1 MTDVL
6 GFAAYLF
13 LPLIGGVVWRLEGVR
28 RLGLDGRLAIAGA
41 AGAVMTAAVM
51 TAMSVIGVEWS
62 RTRLFL
68 LLLPLV
74 VLAVAA
80 MGVRYERS
88 TTWKP
93 TIPTVGIIL
102 ILVITVYGLLTAR
115 ETCGDLLFF
124 WGSKGMHFFRAGS
137 IDVDYLRDR
146 NHYFS
151 HADYPPLLPLLFAWS
166 TTFSRQFSWWGALL
180 LSGLCLTGIIAVIR
194 AGTRDTLPALLGAA
208 VLAYATAQAQTA
220 GAADP
225 LLLFFEAIAVGALL
239 FIEDKRTQTIIA
251 AIGVIG
257 AVATKVEG
265 ASFAVAVLLAMLI
278 DRRTVK
284 RSLAVVL
291 PALLILGL
299 WLWFVVSNGLLDT
312 YRGNGEFSFRF
323 LGTALREPLRIASYN
338 AWWIPWIAP
347 LIVVLL
353 GDVRRA
359 RLPLSMVVLTLGAT
373 TFFYLKTSGDPTYL
387 IVTSASRVLLTPLLM
402 LVLAAAAAHAPD
414 PASGRMTVT
423 AVAGAHRI

>member
-6 GFAAYLF
+6 GFAAYLL
-13 LPLIGGVVWRLEGVR
+13 LPLVGGVVWRLEGVR
-28 RLGLDGRLAIAGA
+28 RLALDGRLAIAGA
-41 AGAVMTAAVM
+41 AGAVITAALM
-51 TAMSVIGVEWS
+51 TTMSAVGMQWS
-62 RTRLFL
+62 RTRLIL

-74 VLAVAA
+74 AIAFAA
-80 MGVRYERS
+80 ARVRADRRM
-88 TTWKP
+88 TWKP
-93 TIPTVGIIL
+93 SIPVIGIVL
-102 ILVITVYGLLTAR
+102 LLGITAYGLLTAR

-124 WGSKGMHFFRAGS
+124 WGSKGLHFFRSGS
-137 IDVDYLRDR
+137 IDVDYLRNP

-180 LSGLCLTGIIAVIR
+180 LSGLCLTGMIAVIR
-194 AGTRDTLPALLGAA
+194 AGTRDTLSALLGAS
-208 VLAYATAQAQTA
+208 VLTYTLTQAQTA

-239 FIEDKRTQTIIA
+239 FIDDQRTQTIIA
-251 AIGVIG
+251 AIGVAG

-265 ASFAVAVLLAMLI
+265 ASFAIAVLLAMLL

-284 RSLAVVL
+284 RSLSVLL

-299 WLWFVVSNGLLDT
+299 WLWFVVSHGLLDT
-312 YRGNGEFSFRF
+312 YRGNGSFSLQF
-323 LGTALREPLRIASYN
+323 LTTVLRETLRWSSYN

-353 GDVRRA
+353 GDLRRA
-359 RLPLSMVVLTLGAT
+359 RLPLTVAILTLGAT
-373 TFFYLKTSGDPTYL
+373 LFFYLKTSGDPTYL
-387 IVTSASRVLLTPLLM
+387 IVTSARRVLLTPLLM
-402 LVLAAAAAHAPD
+402 LILAAAAAHKPQ
-414 PASGRMTVT
+414 T
-423 AVAGAHRI
+423 AE

>member
-1 MTDVL
+1 LTDIL
-6 GFAAYLF
+6 GFAAYLL

-41 AGAVMTAAVM
+41 AGAVITAAVM
-51 TAMSVIGVEWS
+51 TAMSVVGMQWS

-74 VLAVAA
+74 AIAIAA
-80 MGVRYERS
+80 ARVHADRR

-93 TIPTVGIIL
+93 SIPAIGIVL
-102 ILVITVYGLLTAR
+102 LLGITAYGLLTAR

-124 WGSKGMHFFRAGS
+124 WGSKGLHFFRSGS
-137 IDVDYLRDR
+137 IDVSYLRDP

-194 AGTRDTLPALLGAA
+194 AGTRDTLSALLGAS
-208 VLAYATAQAQTA
+208 VLAYTLAQAQTA

-225 LLLFFEAIAVGALL
+225 LLLFFEAVAVGALL
-239 FIEDKRTQTIIA
+239 FIDDPRTQTIIA
-251 AIGVIG
+251 AIGVAG

-265 ASFAVAVLLAMLI
+265 ASFAIAVLLAMVI

-284 RSLAVVL
+284 RSLSVVV
-291 PALLILGL
+291 PAALILGL
-299 WLWFVVSNGLLDT
+299 WLWFVISHNLLDT
-312 YRGNGEFSFRF
+312 YRGNGTLSLQF
-323 LGTALREPLRIASYN
+323 LTTALRETLRQSNYN

-347 LIVVLL
+347 LVVVLL
-353 GDVRRA
+353 GDLRRA
-359 RLPLSMVVLTLGAT
+359 RLPLLMAALTLGAT
-373 TFFYLKTSGDPTYL
+373 LVFYLKTSGDPTYL
-387 IVTSASRVLLTPLLM
+387 IVTSARRVLLTPLLM
-402 LVLAAAAAHAPD
+402 LVLAAAAAHAP
-414 PASGRMTVT
+414 AS
-423 AVAGAHRI
+423 APAGAHRH

>member
-6 GFAAYLF
+6 GFAAYLV

-68 LLLPLV
+68 VLLPLLV
-74 VLAVAA
+74 IAVAA
-80 MGVRYERS
+80 MRVRYERG
-88 TTWKP
+88 TTPWKP
-93 TIPTVGIIL
+93 TLPTAGIIL
-102 ILVITVYGLLTAR
+102 ILGITAYGLLTAR

-124 WGSKGMHFFRAGS
+124 WGSKGMHFFRSGS
-137 IDVDYLRDR
+137 IDVHYLGDR

-373 TFFYLKTSGDPTYL
+373 IFFYLKTSGDPTYL

-414 PASGRMTVT
+414 PQ
-423 AVAGAHRI
+423 AVE

>member
-41 AGAVMTAAVM
+41 AGALMTAAVM
-51 TAMSVIGVEWS
+51 TMMSVAGVEWS

-74 VLAVAA
+74 VIALAAA
-80 MGVRYERS
+80 RVRARSS

-93 TIPTVGIIL
+93 AIPISGIVL
-102 ILVITVYGLLTAR
+102 ILGITAYGLLTAR

-124 WGSKGMHFFRAGS
+124 WGSKGMHFFRSGS
-137 IDVDYLRDR
+137 IDANYLGDP

-194 AGTRDTLPALLGAA
+194 AGTRDTLSALLGAA
-208 VLAYATAQAQTA
+208 VLAYATAHAQTA

-239 FIEDKRTQTIIA
+239 FINDQRTQAIIA
-251 AIGVIG
+251 AIGVAG

-284 RSLAVVL
+284 RSLAVVM
-291 PALLILGL
+291 PAALILGL
-299 WLWFVVSNGLLDT
+299 WLWFVVSHGLLDT
-312 YRGNGEFSFRF
+312 YRGNGTLSFRF
-323 LGTALREPLRIASYN
+323 LATALREPLRIASYN

-353 GDVRRA
+353 GDIRRA
-359 RLPLSMVVLTLGAT
+359 RLPLSMAILTLGAT
-373 TFFYLKTSGDPTYL
+373 LFFYLKTSGDPTYL

-414 PASGRMTVT
+414 PQTVE
-423 AVAGAHRI
+423 

>member
-6 GFAAYLF
+6 GFAAYLV

-28 RLGLDGRLAIAGA
+28 RMGLDGRLAIAGA

-68 LLLPLV
+68 VLLPLV
-74 VLAVAA
+74 VIAVAA
-80 MGVRYERS
+80 MRVRYERS

-93 TIPTVGIIL
+93 AIPTIGILL
-102 ILVITVYGLLTAR
+102 ILGITAYGLLTAR

-124 WGSKGMHFFRAGS
+124 WGSKGMHFFRSGS
-137 IDVDYLRDR
+137 IDVHYLGDR

-239 FIEDKRTQTIIA
+239 FISDKRTQTIIA

-414 PASGRMTVT
+414 PQ
-423 AVAGAHRI
+423 AVE